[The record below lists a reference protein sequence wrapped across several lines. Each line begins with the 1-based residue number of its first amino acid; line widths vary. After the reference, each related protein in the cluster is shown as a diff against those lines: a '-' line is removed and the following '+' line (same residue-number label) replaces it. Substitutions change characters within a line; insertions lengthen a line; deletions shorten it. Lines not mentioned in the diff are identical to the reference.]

1 MGHFSS
7 AKYIMAIAETR
18 NISVAAEQLKI
29 SQPALSSQLKKVE
42 SALGVQLFDRS
53 TQPLEVTEA
62 GKVYLEYAARNEALN
77 KEFVQHIADIDNL
90 RRGKI
95 TVGGAASFNL
105 SYLPKTVAE
114 FTEKYPGID
123 IEIAD
128 GSIPEISAKALAGH
142 VDLFI
147 APTLNIDDRL
157 KYEELL
163 QEKIFICVPPQWAI
177 NKKLAEWEVDVEEVL
192 SGKCSE
198 RDFPEVDFKLFADS
212 PFILLKKDQHI
223 GYTMSRL
230 FERYGF
236 EPKKAVMTEQ
246 TMTSYGLTLAG
257 VGISLMTESTI
268 RNSNFR
274 EYPKLYLADKYIC
287 SRRVYAV
294 YSAQKYLPKAAR
306 KFIETLKKN
315 LQLK

>member
-7 AKYIMAIAETR
+7 SKYIMAIAETR
-18 NISVAAEQLKI
+18 NISLAAEQLKI
-29 SQPALSSQLKKVE
+29 SQPALSSQLKKLE
-42 SALGVQLFDRS
+42 STLGVQLFDRS

-77 KEFVQHIADIDNL
+77 NEFLQHIADIDNMK
-90 RRGKI
+90 RGKI
-95 TVGGAASFNL
+95 TIGGAASFNV
-105 SYLPKTVAE
+105 SYLPKAVAE

-147 APTLNIDDRL
+147 APTLNIDERL
-157 KYEELL
+157 EYEELL
-163 QEKIFICVPPQWAI
+163 EENIFICVPPQWEI
-177 NKKLAEWEVDVEEVL
+177 NKSLARWQIDVEDVL
-192 SGKCSE
+192 EGRC
-198 RDFPEVDFKLFADS
+198 RDNYPEVDFREFEDS
-212 PFILLKKDQHI
+212 TFILLKKDQHI
-223 GYTMSRL
+223 GYTMSKL
-230 FERYGF
+230 FDRYGF
-236 EPKKAVMTEQ
+236 EPKKAVMAEQ

-268 RNSNFR
+268 KNSNFR

-294 YSAQKYLPKAAR
+294 YSAHKYLPKAAR
-306 KFIETLKKN
+306 KFIEILKKN
-315 LQLK
+315 L

>member
-7 AKYIMAIAETR
+7 AKYIIAIAETR

-29 SQPALSSQLKKVE
+29 SQPALSSQLKKLE
-42 SALGVQLFDRS
+42 SSLGVQLFDRS

-62 GKVYLEYAARNEALN
+62 GKVYLEYAARNSALN
-77 KEFVQHIADIDNL
+77 NEFLQHIADIDNL
-90 RRGKI
+90 KRGKI
-95 TVGGAASFNL
+95 TVGGAASFNV

-114 FTEKYPGID
+114 FVEKYPGID

-157 KYEELL
+157 EYEELL
-163 QEKIFICVPPQWAI
+163 QEKIFICVPPQWEI
-177 NKKLAEWEVDVEEVL
+177 NKELRQWQIDAEGVLA
-192 SGKCSE
+192 GKCDE
-198 RDFPEVDFKLFADS
+198 EECPEVDFKKFENC

-236 EPKKAVMTEQ
+236 APKKSVLTEQ

-306 KFIETLKKN
+306 KFIEILKKN
-315 LQLK
+315 L

>member
-7 AKYIMAIAETR
+7 SKYIMAIAETR
-18 NISVAAEQLKI
+18 NISLAAEQLKI
-29 SQPALSSQLKKVE
+29 SQPALSSQLKKLE
-42 SALGVQLFDRS
+42 SSLGVQLFDRS

-62 GKVYLEYAARNEALN
+62 GRVYLEYAARDLALKNEFL
-77 KEFVQHIADIDNL
+77 QHIADIDNL
-90 RRGKI
+90 KRGKI
-95 TVGGAASFNL
+95 TVGGAASFNV

-114 FTEKYPGID
+114 FVEKYPGID

-157 KYEELL
+157 EYEELL
-163 QEKIFICVPPQWAI
+163 EEKIFICVPPQWEI
-177 NKKLAEWEVDVEEVL
+177 NKELKQWQIDAKSVVASKCCEE
-192 SGKCSE
+192 E
-198 RDFPEVDFKLFADS
+198 YPEVDFKKFEEC

-236 EPKKAVMTEQ
+236 EPKKSVLTEQ

-306 KFIETLKKN
+306 KFVEILKKN
-315 LQLK
+315 L